1 MGNIMTKHYSLIA
14 AAILTLVASNVSAR
28 EGGSG
33 QHDMRMVDHPKHQR
47 QNFSE
52 KSTRTLANGKT
63 VSRETVQTVNDTGFT
78 RKTIFTTPEGKTGS
92 REVVGVMDK
101 EAGTMTKTITATKPN
116 GETSQHSS
124 THSLQKG
131 QPSPTTPE

>member
-1 MGNIMTKHYSLIA
+1 MTRHYTLIA
-14 AAILTLVASNVSAR
+14 AAILTLVAGNVSAR
-28 EGGSG
+28 EGGAG
-33 QHDMRMVDHPKHQR
+33 QHGMRMADHPKHQR

-78 RKTIFTTPEGKTGS
+78 RKTTLTTPEGKTGS
-92 REVVGVMDK
+92 REVVGVIDK

-116 GETSQHSS
+116 GETSQHSI
-124 THSLQKG
+124 THQLQIQKG